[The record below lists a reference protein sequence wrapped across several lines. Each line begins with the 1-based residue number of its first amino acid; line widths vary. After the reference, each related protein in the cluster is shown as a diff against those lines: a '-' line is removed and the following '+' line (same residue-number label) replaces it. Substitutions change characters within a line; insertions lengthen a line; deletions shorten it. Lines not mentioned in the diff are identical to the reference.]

1 MKKTLNWGILGTSFI
16 SGEMANAI
24 LKEGKTRLHS
34 VAGRS
39 VATLTEFAKQYNIE
53 NTFTD
58 FDALINDQEVDII
71 YIALPNHLHHDYVI
85 KAANAGKAVL
95 CEKSL
100 SIDMQ
105 KTHEALAAV
114 KENNTFFVEGLMYLT
129 HPFTNAIA
137 QAIKDGAIGEIK
149 SITGQ
154 YCASIAQ
161 FVNPE
166 SKGALFNL
174 GCYPAS
180 LMHLLIK
187 QQFTSEVSDNYQISA
202 SGKRGGDG
210 NICESAATIQYANG
224 ITCQLHTAENYGLHS
239 AFTVLGSEG
248 SLVLTSNPWLPD
260 ASGNSFAI
268 TKYEQ
273 KSEVVTVDAD
283 GNGFLYQVKL
293 IREALE
299 QGHKTLQRPAA
310 MPEDS
315 EQIMKLLTDWEAATL
330 KTLLN
335 NVKQP

>member
-1 MKKTLNWGILGTSFI
+1 MIMKKTLNWGFLGTSFI

-24 LKEGKTRLHS
+24 IEEGNTRLYS

-39 VATLTEFAKQYNIE
+39 VTTLTEFANKYEFE

-58 FDALINDQEVDII
+58 FDALINDQDVDII
-71 YIALPNHLHHDYVI
+71 YIALPNHLHHEYVI

-100 SIDMQ
+100 SIDML
-105 KTHEALAAV
+105 KTDSALAAV
-114 KENNTFFVEGLMYLT
+114 RENNTFFVEGLMYLT
-129 HPFTNAIA
+129 HPFIHTIA
-137 QAIKDGAIGEIK
+137 QTIKSGAIGEIK

-154 YCASIAQ
+154 YCAAIEQ
-161 FVNPE
+161 FVNPD
-166 SKGALFNL
+166 SKGALYNL

-187 QQFTSEVSDNYQISA
+187 QQFGSEVSDNYQIKA
-202 SGKRGGDG
+202 SGLRGGDG

-224 ITCQLHTAENYGLHS
+224 ITCQLHTAENYGLHA

-248 SLVLTSNPWLPD
+248 SLVLTSNPWLPS
-260 ASGNSFAI
+260 ANGNRFAL

-273 KSEVVTVDAD
+273 QSEMITVEAD

-299 QGHKTLQRPAA
+299 QGQKKLQRPAA
-310 MPEDS
+310 TPEDS

-330 KTLLN
+330 VSLS
-335 NVKQP
+335 KQK

>member
-16 SGEMANAI
+16 SGEMADAI
-24 LKEGKTRLHS
+24 VKEGNTHLYS

-39 VATLTEFAKQYNIE
+39 VATLTEFANKYDIK

-58 FDALINDQEVDII
+58 FDMLINDPYVDII
-71 YIALPNHLHHDYVI
+71 YIALPNHIHHDYVI

-105 KTHEALAAV
+105 KTQAALAAV

-129 HPFTNAIA
+129 HPFINTIA
-137 QAIKDGAIGEIK
+137 ETIKSGAIGEIK

-154 YCASIAQ
+154 YCAAIEQ
-161 FVNPE
+161 FVNPD
-166 SKGALFNL
+166 SKGALYNL

-187 QQFTSEVSDNYQISA
+187 QQFGSEVSDNYQINA
-202 SGKRGGDG
+202 SGLSGDDG
-210 NICESAATIQYANG
+210 NICESAATIQYSNG

-239 AFTVLGSEG
+239 SFTVLGSEG

-273 KSEVVTVDAD
+273 KTETITVEAD
-283 GNGFLYQVKL
+283 GNGFLYQVKS

-299 QGHKTLQRPAA
+299 QGHKVLQRPAA
-310 MPEDS
+310 TPEDS

-330 KTLLN
+330 ASLAR
-335 NVKQP
+335 